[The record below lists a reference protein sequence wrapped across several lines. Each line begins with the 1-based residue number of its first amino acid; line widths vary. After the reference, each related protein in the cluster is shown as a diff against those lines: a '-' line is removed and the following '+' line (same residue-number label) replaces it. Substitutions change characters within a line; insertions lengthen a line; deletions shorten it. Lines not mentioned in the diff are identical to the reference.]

1 LSRKIP
7 AFLRKLLSQLWPE
20 NLDWLERTNFLL
32 RYCFPSADSWARDYV
47 DSFVRVVVVVVVVV
61 VDIAD
66 SLVVVDGDAART
78 RGK

>member
-1 LSRKIP
+1 MSRKIP

-47 DSFVRVVVVVVVVV
+47 DSFVRVVVVVVV
-61 VDIAD
+61 DIAD

>member
-1 LSRKIP
+1 MSRKIP

-47 DSFVRVVVVVVVVV
+47 DSFVRVVVVVV
-61 VDIAD
+61 DIAD

>member
-1 LSRKIP
+1 MSRKIP

-47 DSFVRVVVVVVVVV
+47 DSFVRVVVVVVVV
-61 VDIAD
+61 DIAD

>member
-1 LSRKIP
+1 MSRKIP
-7 AFLRKLLSQLWPE
+7 AFLRKLLSQLWRE

-47 DSFVRVVVVVVVVV
+47 DSFVRVVVVVVVV
-61 VDIAD
+61 DIAD
-66 SLVVVDGDAART
+66 SFVVVDGDAART

>member
-20 NLDWLERTNFLL
+20 NLDWLEGTNFLL

-47 DSFVRVVVVVVVVV
+47 DSFVRVVVVVV
-61 VDIAD
+61 DIAD
-66 SLVVVDGDAART
+66 SFVVVDGDAART

>member
-1 LSRKIP
+1 MSRKIP
-7 AFLRKLLSQLWPE
+7 AFLRKLLSQLWRE

-47 DSFVRVVVVVVVVV
+47 DSFVRVVVVVVVV
-61 VDIAD
+61 DIAD

>member
-47 DSFVRVVVVVVVVV
+47 DSFVRVVVVVVVV
-61 VDIAD
+61 DIAD

>member
-1 LSRKIP
+1 M
-7 AFLRKLLSQLWPE
+7 
-20 NLDWLERTNFLL
+20 DWLERTNFLL

-61 VDIAD
+61 DIAD

>member
-1 LSRKIP
+1 MSRKIP
-7 AFLRKLLSQLWPE
+7 AFLRKLLSQLWRE

>member
-1 LSRKIP
+1 MSRKIP

-32 RYCFPSADSWARDYV
+32 RYCFPSAGSWARDYV
-47 DSFVRVVVVVVVVV
+47 DSFVRVVVVVV
-61 VDIAD
+61 DIAD
-66 SLVVVDGDAART
+66 SFVVVDGDAART

>member
-1 LSRKIP
+1 
-7 AFLRKLLSQLWPE
+7 
-20 NLDWLERTNFLL
+20 
-32 RYCFPSADSWARDYV
+32 V
-47 DSFVRVVVVVVVVV
+47 DSFVRVVVVVVVV

>member
-1 LSRKIP
+1 
-7 AFLRKLLSQLWPE
+7 
-20 NLDWLERTNFLL
+20 LERTNFLL